1 MLELGPGIGFFTL
14 ELARLVGSSGRVI
27 TVECPATDDCRFAAT
42 RSQGGSWPAA
52 SMPVWFR
59 QYRSGPRCSTWVDQH
74 FGGWTDRQMKPRG
87 RQRLALGHLNDPARR
102 SAEDV
107 QGFVATV
114 IWGRSPG
121 WYSCLFCNPE
131 TP

>member
-1 MLELGPGIGFFTL
+1 MLEVGPGIGFFTL

-87 RQRLALGHLNDPARR
+87 SSGNGSPLATSTILP
-102 SAEDV
+102 
-107 QGFVATV
+107 VAV
-114 IWGRSPG
+114 PKMFRAS
-121 WYSCLFCNPE
+121 
-131 TP
+131 